1 MWLNPVSGGWGKRL
15 NSSHYTALEGID
27 SARHLISYSAS
38 NFLCTFP
45 FNPTMQITL
54 STAVV
59 TLAVLVGT
67 AVGETHTVHLE
78 NK

>member
-1 MWLNPVSGGWGKRL
+1 
-15 NSSHYTALEGID
+15 
-27 SARHLISYSAS
+27 
-38 NFLCTFP
+38 
-45 FNPTMQITL
+45 MQFTL